1 MIVKKLILQ
10 NWRNFRAV
18 NIDLA
23 QRVFVAG
30 PNASGKSNL
39 LDVFTFL
46 RDIAKA
52 GGGLQKAVNDRG
64 GISKL
69 RCLAARQYP
78 SVTLEVHV
86 ADNGTLW
93 SYAIGLRQ
101 EARGYRQP
109 ILTYEKVMKGDQIIL
124 DRPNEEDRLDS
135 LRLTQTHLEQINTNA
150 AFRELAR
157 FFESTSYLHLVPQL
171 LRHPEAFSG
180 PGVPGDPF
188 GKSLLEKIAR
198 TPAAT
203 KKARLKRIEEA
214 LRSAVPQLKELKE
227 VKDETGIPHLEVLYE
242 HWRPHGAR
250 QREDQF
256 SDGTLRLLGFLWA
269 LLDGDSLL
277 LLEEP
282 ELSLNAG
289 IIRKLP
295 GLMYRIQ
302 RQKKRQLIISTHSPD
317 LLSDPGIGGEEVLL
331 LTPSDEGTRVELASS
346 NEEIR
351 SLLEG
356 GLTIADAALPKTI
369 PHSLSQLDLFE

>member
-1 MIVKKLILQ
+1 MIVTRLILR
-10 NWRNFRAV
+10 NWRNFRTAD
-18 NIDLA
+18 IDLA

-30 PNASGKSNL
+30 PNAAGKSNL
-39 LDVFTFL
+39 LDVFAFL

-52 GGGLQKAVNDRG
+52 GGGLQKAVTERG
-64 GISKL
+64 GISKI

-78 SVTLEVHV
+78 DVEVEVHV

-93 SYAIGLRQ
+93 SYAIGLKQ

-109 ILTYEKVMKGDQIIL
+109 LLTYERVMRGDQTVRQ
-124 DRPNEEDRLDS
+124 RPDSEDKKDP
-135 LRLTQTHLEQINTNA
+135 LRLTQTHLEQINANA
-150 AFRELAR
+150 EFRDLVR
-157 FFESTSYLHLVPQL
+157 FFESISYLHLVPQL

-188 GKSLLEKIAR
+188 GKSFLEKIAR
-198 TPAAT
+198 TPAST
-203 KKARLKRIEEA
+203 RKARLKRIEEA
-214 LRSAVPQLKELKE
+214 LRIAVPQLKELRD
-227 VKDETGIPHLEVLYE
+227 VKDETGIPHLEALYE

-256 SDGTLRLLGFLWA
+256 SDGTLRLLGLLWA

-295 GLMYRIQ
+295 SLMYRIQ

-331 LTPSDEGTRVELASS
+331 LIPSDEGTKVEVAST
-346 NEEIR
+346 NKEIR
-351 SLLEG
+351 DLLEG
-356 GLTIADAALPKTI
+356 GLTVADAALPKTV
-369 PHSLSQLDLFE
+369 PQSLSQLDLFE

>member
-1 MIVKKLILQ
+1 MIVRRLILR
-10 NWRNFRAV
+10 NWRNFRAAE
-18 NIDLA
+18 IDLT

-30 PNASGKSNL
+30 PNAAGKSNL
-39 LDVFTFL
+39 LDVFAFL

-52 GGGLQKAVNDRG
+52 GGGLQKAVTERG
-64 GISKL
+64 GISKI
-69 RCLAARQYP
+69 RCLAARKYP
-78 SVTLEVHV
+78 DVELEVHV

-93 SYAIGLRQ
+93 SYAIGLKQ

-109 ILTYEKVMKGDQIIL
+109 LLAYERVMRGDQIVRE
-124 DRPNEEDRLDS
+124 RPDSEDQKDP
-135 LRLTQTHLEQINTNA
+135 LRLTQTHLEQINANA
-150 AFRELAR
+150 EFRELVR
-157 FFESTSYLHLVPQL
+157 FFESISYLHLVPQL

-180 PGVPGDPF
+180 PGIPGDPF
-188 GKSLLEKIAR
+188 GKSFLETIAR
-198 TPAAT
+198 TPVST
-203 KKARLKRIEEA
+203 RKARLKRIEEA
-214 LRSAVPQLKELKE
+214 LRIAVPQLKELRD
-227 VKDETGIPHLEVLYE
+227 VKDETGIPHLEALYE

-256 SDGTLRLLGFLWA
+256 SDGTLRLLGLLWA
-269 LLDGDSLL
+269 LLEGDSLL

-331 LTPSDEGTRVELASS
+331 LIPSDEGTRVEVAST
-346 NEEIR
+346 NKEIR
-351 SLLEG
+351 DLLEG
-356 GLTIADAALPKTI
+356 GLTVADAALPKTI
-369 PHSLSQLDLFE
+369 PQSLSQLDLFE